1 MIGTMDSLRDKYTKG
16 FTLIEMVVVVA
27 IIALLAGLL
36 TPLLFNYLDEA
47 NEAATRQEMA
57 SIRTAMMSYY
67 EHVNKWP
74 PTWVTDGSGEAFSG
88 LRMLAATQTS
98 RGYLLP
104 CDSSGKAYAY
114 AAPESGYDPSKG
126 SGWNGPYVAEGQE
139 EGLYR
144 DAWDNNYA
152 YVSYPDYYVVYMDS
166 ASDRSMQGL
175 ESSGYE
181 AVPVQAARVFIASRG
196 RDQKHTDV
204 PPSNTPKMKSENELY
219 PDDADDI
226 VLLIAGTD
234 YAKNYWLPLAA
245 TEGYK

>member
-1 MIGTMDSLRDKYTKG
+1 MIGAIALLRDNYKKG

-47 NEAATRQEMA
+47 NEAATREEMA
-57 SIRTAMMSYY
+57 SIRTAIMSYY

-88 LRMLAATQTS
+88 LRMLVATQTT

-104 CDSSGKAYAY
+104 CDSSGKPYTY

-126 SGWNGPYVAEGQE
+126 SGWNGPYIAEGQE

-144 DAWDNNYA
+144 DAWDNKYA
-152 YVSYPDYYVVYMDS
+152 YVSYPDYYVVYYDPS
-166 ASDRSMQGL
+166 SDRPSLGL
-175 ESSGYE
+175 ESAGYE
-181 AVPVQAARVFIASRG
+181 AVPVQALRVFIASKG
-196 RDQKHTDV
+196 RDQKHTEV
-204 PPSNTPKMKSENELY
+204 PPSSTAKMKSEDELY
-219 PDDADDI
+219 PDNRDDI
-226 VLLIAGTD
+226 VLTIAGTD
-234 YAKNYWLPLAA
+234 YAKSYWFPLAA
-245 TEGYK
+245 TKGYE

>member
-1 MIGTMDSLRDKYTKG
+1 MIGVMDLLRDNYKKG

-36 TPLLFNYLDEA
+36 TPLLFNYLDDA
-47 NEAATRQEMA
+47 NEAATREEMA

-74 PTWVTDGSGEAFSG
+74 PTWVTDGSAEVFSG
-88 LRMLAATQTS
+88 LKMLAVTQTT

-104 CDSSGKAYAY
+104 CDSSGKTYAY

-126 SGWNGPYVAEGQE
+126 SGWNGPYIAEGQE

-144 DAWDNNYA
+144 DAWDQKYA
-152 YVSYPDYYVVYMDS
+152 YVSYPDYYVVYYDS
-166 ASDRSMQGL
+166 TSDTPMQGL
-175 ESSGYE
+175 EGAGYE
-181 AVPVQAARVFIASRG
+181 AVPVRPARVFIASKG

-204 PPSNTPKMKSENELY
+204 PPSNTPKMKSEDEIY
-219 PDDADDI
+219 PDNRDDI
-226 VLLIAGTD
+226 ILLIAGTD
-234 YAKNYWLPLAA
+234 YAKSYWFPLPA
-245 TEGYK
+245 TQGYM